1 MLGYYCCYSCCYG
14 ESSPE
19 GGFPAVGN
27 WRSRWAAREML
38 GLPMGATVRIKPS
51 NLEKYIVF
59 VQSTSANRKLIGS
72 TRFLYEVEDWDRP

>member
-1 MLGYYCCYSCCYG
+1 
-14 ESSPE
+14 
-19 GGFPAVGN
+19 
-27 WRSRWAAREML
+27 
-38 GLPMGATVRIKPS
+38 MGATVRIKPS